1 MDKIVCARAGLS
13 FRRAQVC
20 INMQIFKF
28 RDEWKW
34 EKQKPGFNHVGGWG
48 WGKKKGIM
56 FCLIFFLR
64 DRNFHHSIAIGLV
77 AFDDL
82 IPTSSKELQL
92 S

>member
-1 MDKIVCARAGLS
+1 MGKAKARVQSCRG
-13 FRRAQVC
+13 
-20 INMQIFKF
+20 M
-28 RDEWKW
+28 
-34 EKQKPGFNHVGGWG
+34 GM
-48 WGKKKGIM
+48 GKKKGIM